1 MPLGVWGSPLVP
13 QLEHTILYTWNP
25 IISLSLFFCF
35 SSPALPLMHS
45 SRLRSALLDLIK
57 VQTPDLSPHQW
68 CHPLATSSTSPPPPV
83 SPSVYHFPPLFFLC
97 TFCLPSIHLTP
108 GNSLSLSLTLP
119 PPPLLHSSSLPSSA
133 PYCSINLPGRRSI
146 SAPRLLFLPSHSPP
160 LLLTLQLIFSEEMW
174 PSISSLGR

>member
-1 MPLGVWGSPLVP
+1 MKSNHLSF
-13 QLEHTILYTWNP
+13 
-25 IISLSLFFCF
+25 SLFFF
-35 SSPALPLMHS
+35 SAALPLMHS

-57 VQTPDLSPHQW
+57 VQTPDLSPRQW

-83 SPSVYHFPPLFFLC
+83 SPSVYHFLSLFSTLHILSATHSSHAWQF
-97 TFCLPSIHLTP
+97 
-108 GNSLSLSLTLP
+108 SLSLSLTLP
-119 PPPLLHSSSLPSSA
+119 LLPPPALLHSSSLLSSA

-146 SAPRLLFLPSHSPP
+146 SAPRLLFLPSHSAP